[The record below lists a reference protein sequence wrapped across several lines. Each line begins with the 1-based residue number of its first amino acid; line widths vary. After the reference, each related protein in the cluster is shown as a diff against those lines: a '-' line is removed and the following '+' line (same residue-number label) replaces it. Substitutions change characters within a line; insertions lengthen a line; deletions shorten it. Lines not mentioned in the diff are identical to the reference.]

1 MALNLYLGSSG
12 AGKSHELYEMI
23 AREAAADLDRNF
35 LLVVPEQ
42 FTLQTQ
48 RDMIA
53 MSPTG
58 GIMNIDVLSF
68 PRMAHRIFEELG
80 VKTPVTLEDT
90 GKTMIV
96 KKVALDRADRL
107 GVYAGKIHR
116 RGFIQ
121 EMKSLIAE
129 FYQYG
134 IGPDKL
140 EKMIAM
146 SGERPRLTG
155 KLKDISEIFEGF
167 REFISGRFIMNEE
180 LLELFIENAPR
191 SAVLK
196 NACVCFDG
204 FTGFTVMQLKCIE
217 CLMNMGCELYIT
229 VTVDP
234 AAADKLPEEEDLFC
248 LSEKTIE
255 KLVNMADKAGCEV
268 KKHITAPERN
278 PRFVNSPALA
288 ALEKNLFRPG
298 AGSTAESAGIEVVSC
313 ESPAAEVRFCISAIQ
328 RLAAKEGYRYG
339 QIGVIVGD
347 METYGRIAGRE
358 FRKSGVP
365 FFIDRKNNI
374 LGTAPVEML
383 RAVIEIASGDFA
395 HESVFRFL
403 KTGLTG
409 IDRNDIERL
418 ENYCSARA
426 VRGRGMWHKTWAGK
440 YRSRYEIDLDA
451 VNATRE
457 QVLGLIDDTVS
468 VLSDKKSTV
477 VERTNALKALI
488 ERCGVYEK
496 LEAEAEAKKESTE
509 YAERLEGLEA
519 AQLPEK
525 IDEVFERICL
535 LLGDDVTDPAE
546 FADIL
551 DTGFSEAKLALIPQ
565 ESDSVVIGDME
576 RTRFNS
582 VRALFLLGC
591 NEGIIPASKGDAGLL
606 SDAER
611 SIFAENDIELSPT
624 KRESAYL
631 NEFYLY
637 LNLTK
642 PTGRLYLS
650 YHRMTADKKPGRPS
664 YFIGKLLKLFDG
676 LQIRDLYPQDTFL
689 LPGSDGGWRAA
700 ADILRIEA
708 EGRTDTAEDDG
719 SEAAQK
725 RAEEKAERRNAAEQL
740 LYELS
745 KSDPGAYARLLDG
758 AFRIAVPERITQEN
772 AAKLYGDTLTGSVTM
787 LETYARCAF
796 SHFVKY
802 GLRLEEQTEYEVG
815 TAELGN
821 IYHKALECYC
831 VALKAQK
838 IRWHDVEPGTRS
850 KLEEEALNEAFGEYG
865 DILEDSSR
873 NAYIK
878 KRVARVL
885 KRTIDTIESQ
895 VRAGEFEPEF
905 FEKGFKHAGEFMQFE
920 GRIDR
925 MDTYEKNGKKYLR
938 VVDYKSGKKDFELD
952 KLFYGLQ
959 IQLAVYMREGLKE
972 ISEGGRDATVTGMYY
987 YNIDDPLVDLSDGS
1001 STDAENKLRNA
1012 LRMKGPSL
1020 DGAEMLRLHDTE
1032 LADDAGEYRQESYSS
1047 PVISAGTTKAGK
1059 LTAATKVFTGE
1070 QFESIG
1076 NYTVERIREN
1086 SAEILKGRIDIDPYE
1101 LGGAN
1106 ACKYCPYGGICGF
1119 DVSLGSRYRRLK
1131 TFTSEDEI
1139 WQRIDGAKNSGK

>member
-134 IGPDKL
+134 IGPDEL
-140 EKMIAM
+140 EKMMEMA
-146 SGERPRLTG
+146 GERPRLTG

-180 LLELFIENAPR
+180 LLELFIDNAPR

-196 NACVCFDG
+196 GACVCFDG
-204 FTGFTVMQLKCIE
+204 FTGFTVMQLRCIE
-217 CLMNMGCELYIT
+217 CLMDMGCELYIT
-229 VTVDP
+229 VTIDP
-234 AAADKLPEEEDLFC
+234 EAADKLPEEEDLFC
-248 LSEKTIE
+248 LSEKTVE
-255 KLVNMADKAGCEV
+255 KLVSMADKAGCEV
-268 KKHITAPERN
+268 KRHIIAPVRN
-278 PRFVNSPALA
+278 PRFAASPALA
-288 ALEKNLFRPG
+288 ALEKNMFRRG
-298 AGSTAESAGIEVVSC
+298 AAAVPDHAGIEAVSC

-339 QIGVIVGD
+339 QIGMIVGD
-347 METYGRIAGRE
+347 METYGRIADRE
-358 FRKSGVP
+358 FSKSGIP
-365 FFIDRKNNI
+365 FFIDRKKNI

-383 RAVIEIASGDFA
+383 RAVIEIAAGDFA

-426 VRGRGMWHKTWAGK
+426 VRGRSMWRKTWTGK

-477 VERTNALKALI
+477 VERTNALKALL
-488 ERCGVYEK
+488 ERCGVYAR
-496 LEAEAEAKKESTE
+496 LEAEAEAKKES
-509 YAERLEGLEA
+509 ADHVERLEGLEA

-591 NEGIIPASKGDAGLL
+591 NEGIIPASKGDGGLL
-606 SDAER
+606 SDADR

-642 PTGRLYLS
+642 PTERLYLS

-664 YFIGKLLKLFDG
+664 YFIGKLLKLFEG
-676 LQIRDLYPQDTFL
+676 LKIKDMYPGDAFL
-689 LPGSDGGWRAA
+689 LPGSDGGRRAA
-700 ADILRIEA
+700 ADILRTEA
-708 EGRTDTAEDDG
+708 EEMTEPA
-719 SEAAQK
+719 
-725 RAEEKAERRNAAEQL
+725 AEEDSEEAKKKAGRKTAAEQL

-745 KSDPGAYARLLDG
+745 KSDPDTYRRLLDG
-758 AFRIAVPERITQEN
+758 AFRIAVPERITPEN
-772 AAKLYGDTLTGSVTM
+772 AAKLYGNTLTGSVTM

-802 GLRLEEQTEYEVG
+802 GLRLEEQAEYEVG

-831 VALKAQK
+831 VALKAQN
-838 IRWHDVEPGTRS
+838 IRWHDVEAGTRG

-865 DILEDSSR
+865 DVLEDSSR

-885 KRTIDTIESQ
+885 KRTIDTIEEQ

-925 MDTYEKNGKKYLR
+925 MDTFEKNGKKYLR

-972 ISEGGRDATVTGMYY
+972 LSEGGRDAAVTGMYY
-987 YNIDDPLVDLSDGS
+987 YNIDDPLVDMSEGG
-1001 STDAENKLRNA
+1001 STDPETRLRSM

-1032 LADDAGEYRQESYSS
+1032 LADETGEYRQASYSS
-1047 PVISAGTTKAGK
+1047 PVITAGTTKAGK
-1059 LTAATKVFTGE
+1059 LTAATKVYTSE
-1070 QFESIG
+1070 QFKSLGEYAG
-1076 NYTVERIREN
+1076 ERIKEN
-1086 SAEILKGRIDIDPYE
+1086 SAEILKGRIEIDPFE
-1101 LGGAN
+1101 LEGAN

-1119 DVSLGSRYRRLK
+1119 DVSLGSRYRRLRK
-1131 TFTSEDEI
+1131 FTSEDEI
-1139 WQRIDGAKNSGK
+1139 WQRINGAKSSGK

>member
-12 AGKSHELYEMI
+12 AGKSYQLYQMI

-96 KKVALDRADRL
+96 KKVALDRADKL

-134 IGPDKL
+134 IGPDEL
-140 EKMIAM
+140 ERMIVM
-146 SGERPRLTG
+146 SKERPRLSD
-155 KLKDISEIFEGF
+155 KLSDISEIYDGF
-167 REFISGRFIMNEE
+167 REFINGRFIMNEE
-180 LLELFIENAPR
+180 LLELFVERAPE

-196 NACVCFDG
+196 GACVCFDG
-204 FTGFTVMQLKCIE
+204 FTGFTVMQLRCIE
-217 CLMNMGCELYIT
+217 CLMNIGCEIYIT

-234 AAADKLPEEEDLFC
+234 ASADKLPEEEDLFC

-255 KLVNMADKAGCEV
+255 KLVRLADNVGCAV
-268 KKHITAPERN
+268 KRHIIAPAIN
-278 PRFVNSPALA
+278 PRFAKSTALA
-288 ALEKNLFRPG
+288 SLEKNIFRRG
-298 AGSTAESAGIEVVSC
+298 VTAVKEHDGITAVSC
-313 ESPAAEVRFCISAIQ
+313 ESPAAEVRYLISTVR

-347 METYGRIAGRE
+347 MEIYGRIADRE
-358 FRKSGVP
+358 FTKAGIP
-365 FFIDRKNNI
+365 FFIDRKKNI

-383 RAVIEIASGDFA
+383 RAVLEIAANDFA

-409 IDRNDIERL
+409 LEQSEIEKL
-418 ENYCSARA
+418 ENYCSSRA
-426 VRGRGMWHKTWAGK
+426 VRGRSMWRRQWTGK
-440 YRSRYEIDLDA
+440 YKSRYEIDLDA
-451 VNATRE
+451 VNATRKK
-457 QVLGLIDDTVS
+457 VFAILDDTVDI
-468 VLSDKKSTV
+468 LCNKKSTV
-477 VERTNALKALI
+477 VERTDALKGLLDRCKVR
-488 ERCGVYEK
+488 ER
-496 LEAEAEAKKESTE
+496 LEAEAEAKKESPE
-509 YAERLEGLEA
+509 YVERLEGLEA

-535 LLGDDVTDPAE
+535 LLGDDVMDPAE

-551 DTGFSEAKLALIPQ
+551 DTGFSESKLALIPQ

-591 NEGIIPASKGDAGLL
+591 NEGVIPASKSDGGLL
-606 SDAER
+606 SDADR

-642 PTGRLYLS
+642 PTEKLFLS
-650 YHRMTADKKPGRPS
+650 CHRTTADKKPGRPS
-664 YFIGKLLKLFDG
+664 YFVGKLLKLFEG
-676 LQIRDLYPQDTFL
+676 LKIKELRSGDPEL
-689 LPGSDGGWRAA
+689 LPGSDGGRRAA
-700 ADILRIEA
+700 ADILRTAA
-708 EGRTDTAEDDG
+708 EQG
-719 SEAAQK
+719 SK
-725 RAEEKAERRNAAEQL
+725 PGEKEQL
-740 LYELS
+740 LYEVS
-745 KSDPGAYARLLDG
+745 TNDSAAYGRLLDS
-758 AFRIAVPERITQEN
+758 AFRMPIPERITPEN
-772 AAKLYGDTLTGSVTM
+772 AAKLYGDTLTGSVSM

-796 SHFVKY
+796 SHFVEY
-802 GLRLEEQTEYEVG
+802 GLRLEEPAEYEVG
-815 TAELGN
+815 SLEIGN

-831 VALKAQK
+831 VALKSQK
-838 IRWHDVEPGTRS
+838 IRWHDVDAGT
-850 KLEEEALNEAFGEYG
+850 KEELEEKALEEAFAEYG
-865 DILEDSSR
+865 GVLDDSSR
-873 NAYIK
+873 NTYIK

-885 KRTIDTIESQ
+885 KRTVDTIEKQ
-895 VRAGEFEPEF
+895 IKAGEFEPEF
-905 FEKGFKHAGEFMQFE
+905 FEKGFKHAGEFMCFE

-925 MDTYEKNGKKYLR
+925 MDTFERNGKKYLR
-938 VVDYKSGKKDFELD
+938 VVDYKSGKKDFDLD
-952 KLFYGLQ
+952 KLLYGLQ
-959 IQLAVYMREGLKE
+959 IQLAVYMKEGLRE
-972 ISEGGRDATVTGMYY
+972 LEENGREAAVTGMYY
-987 YNIDDPLVDLSDGS
+987 YIIEDPLIEVKDDD
-1001 STDAENKLRNA
+1001 TDIEGKVNSE

-1032 LADDAGEYRQESYSS
+1032 LVDDTGEYRQASYRS
-1047 PVISAGTTKAGK
+1047 PVIAAGTTKEGK
-1059 LTAATKVFTGE
+1059 LTAATKVYTGE
-1070 QFESIG
+1070 QFASLGDYVDEQIK
-1076 NYTVERIREN
+1076 ER
-1086 SAEILKGRIDIDPYE
+1086 SGEILQGRIDVDPYE
-1101 LGGAN
+1101 LGKEN
-1106 ACKYCPYGGICGF
+1106 ACENCPYGGICGF
-1119 DVSLGSRYRRLK
+1119 DVRLGSKFRRLK
-1131 TFTSEDEI
+1131 KLTEDEI
-1139 WQRIDGAKNSGK
+1139 WQRINGVKNSGT